1 MDAVRCPG
9 CGSTDLKRKGSGFV
23 CSWCGSTF
31 FTTDSRAEDD
41 YVLEDCMQDIEN
53 KHYRKALAKARKG
66 IRLFP
71 EEFRAWYLYTGCLC
85 LTDGTPGDIKEAAAA
100 AVSLVSEDEKVW
112 QSQYIADLILDYTE
126 AKLPQAA
133 GRAEADAASVKA
145 DILKLGKAMGTA
157 KAAEKVREEKECLFI
172 IMDLEIDEYI
182 ELLETVPREGFLN
195 DSPAGFRLS
204 PGPRLKKLVGRI
216 EEITEKETKILR
228 LLDAPRDY
236 GKRMYRL
243 KPFSLFFE

>member
-1 MDAVRCPG
+1 M
-9 CGSTDLKRKGSGFV
+9 
-23 CSWCGSTF
+23 
-31 FTTDSRAEDD
+31 
-41 YVLEDCMQDIEN
+41 
-53 KHYRKALAKARKG
+53 
-66 IRLFP
+66 
-71 EEFRAWYLYTGCLC
+71 
-85 LTDGTPGDIKEAAAA
+85 
-100 AVSLVSEDEKVW
+100 W

-172 IMDLEIDEYI
+172 IMNL
-182 ELLETVPREGFLN
+182 
-195 DSPAGFRLS
+195 
-204 PGPRLKKLVGRI
+204 
-216 EEITEKETKILR
+216 EITEKETKILR

>member
-1 MDAVRCPG
+1 M
-9 CGSTDLKRKGSGFV
+9 
-23 CSWCGSTF
+23 
-31 FTTDSRAEDD
+31 
-41 YVLEDCMQDIEN
+41 
-53 KHYRKALAKARKG
+53 
-66 IRLFP
+66 
-71 EEFRAWYLYTGCLC
+71 
-85 LTDGTPGDIKEAAAA
+85 
-100 AVSLVSEDEKVW
+100 
-112 QSQYIADLILDYTE
+112 
-126 AKLPQAA
+126 
-133 GRAEADAASVKA
+133 KA

-228 LLDAPRDY
+228 LLDAPPGLRQKDEQTEA
-236 GKRMYRL
+236 L
-243 KPFSLFFE
+243 FPFL